1 MTTIWMMTR
10 FSHLVFIVDV
20 LNFIWIGMKLFT
32 SVLTVMNPLTQIRVT
47 MEKKKNPKKEL
58 KNLKEKSKPLDWKI
72 NYSNTSD
79 IGYPEKDTY
88 LSEN

>member
-1 MTTIWMMTR
+1 
-10 FSHLVFIVDV
+10 
-20 LNFIWIGMKLFT
+20 
-32 SVLTVMNPLTQIRVT
+32 MNPLTQIRVT